1 MPELTQ
7 ATALVYAVVAA
18 SCARRRQIRL
28 GLLVALLTTTSLLV
42 HRLPYD
48 TARRGWDRTVL
59 ELDKFLARFIAGLF
73 ALLYCRQPALW
84 IAVAYLA
91 VANYVWLPQAKRRL
105 REAPGGAEQGK
116 KKATEP
122 QVTHA
127 GFHVVTGV
135 AMTLLVLFTPPLPLA

>member
-7 ATALVYAVVAA
+7 VTALVYAVVAA
-18 SCARRRQIRL
+18 SCAWKRQIRL
-28 GLLVALLTTTSLLV
+28 GLLVALLTTTSLVV

-48 TARRGWDRTVL
+48 TARQGFDFAVL
-59 ELDKFLARFIAGLF
+59 ELDKFLARFVAGLF

-105 REAPGGAEQGK
+105 REAAPGGAKES
-116 KKATEP
+116 KATEP

>member
-28 GLLVALLTTTSLLV
+28 GLLVALLTITSLLV
-42 HRLPYD
+42 HRLPYG

-59 ELDKFLARFIAGLF
+59 ELDKFLARFLAGLF

-91 VANYVWLPQAKRRL
+91 VANYVWLPQAKRR
-105 REAPGGAEQGK
+105 QGM
-116 KKATEP
+116 EP

-135 AMTLLVLFTPPLPLA
+135 AMTLLVLFTAPLPLA